1 LHIAEIE
8 NKIADF
14 FRFYIKFILI
24 AELTEG
30 RTVKVSSCSFND
42 FSNDVQSESS
52 NWEGSPA

>member
-1 LHIAEIE
+1 MAEIE

-42 FSNDVQSESS
+42 FPNDVQSESS